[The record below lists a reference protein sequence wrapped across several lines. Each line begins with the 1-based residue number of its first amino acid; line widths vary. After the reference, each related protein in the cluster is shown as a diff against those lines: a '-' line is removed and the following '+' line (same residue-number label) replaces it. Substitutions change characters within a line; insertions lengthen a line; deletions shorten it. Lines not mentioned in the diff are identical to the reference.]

1 MDLRHQLVVVVG
13 GGGSLEVAFNRR
25 CRLAPN
31 SSPSKARLNLM
42 SQSYD
47 FESAPYRKCHPP

>member
-1 MDLRHQLVVVVG
+1 MDLRHQLVVVV

-31 SSPSKARLNLM
+31 SSPSKA
-42 SQSYD
+42 
-47 FESAPYRKCHPP
+47 